1 MAFLDETGLSYLL
14 EYVVPN
20 IEGSFIYTDNKI
32 EALKEEIQDLV
43 AEEVPDVWPVSRGGT
58 GATAAGATL
67 LSNIGVTSGT
77 ANAPAT
83 GTPGTIYIQYSE

>member
-20 IEGSFIYTDNKI
+20 IENSFGYTDYKTN
-32 EALKEEIQDLV
+32 ALKTEMTNLV
-43 AEEVPDVWPVSRGGT
+43 ANKVLDVWPVSRGGT
-58 GATAAGATL
+58 GATAAGTTL

-77 ANAPAT
+77 ADAPAT
-83 GTPGTIYIQYSE
+83 GTPGTIYIQYV